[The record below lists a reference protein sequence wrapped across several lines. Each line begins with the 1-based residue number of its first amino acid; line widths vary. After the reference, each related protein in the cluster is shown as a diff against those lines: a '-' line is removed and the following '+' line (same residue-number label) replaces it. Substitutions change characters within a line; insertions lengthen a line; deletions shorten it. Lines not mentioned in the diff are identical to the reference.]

1 MKQSHREHSVM
12 ETCHLFS
19 SLDIPGDAVKSQISS
34 TETENLNLWAAG
46 TEECVSGEHEMQLCM
61 LDKQ

>member
-19 SLDIPGDAVKSQISS
+19 SLDIPGDA
-34 TETENLNLWAAG
+34 ETENLNLWAAG